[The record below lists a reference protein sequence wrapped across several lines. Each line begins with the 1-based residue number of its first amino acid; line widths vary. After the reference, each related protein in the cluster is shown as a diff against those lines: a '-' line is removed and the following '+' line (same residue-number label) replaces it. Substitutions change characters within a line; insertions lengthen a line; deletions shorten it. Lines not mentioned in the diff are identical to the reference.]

1 MMTLHQ
7 QLRAPLPRL
16 PLLRGLLLSG
26 MIAAGVIPLIQIP
39 LVARLGLGTLTLSI
53 LAGIITGNL
62 LPATVHVRCEQG
74 IAFSK
79 HYLLRLGIILYG
91 FNLTFQ
97 QIGHIGYRGLVT
109 DMIMLSSTFLVTC
122 LAGLYWIKPDKQT
135 VWLIGAGS
143 SICGAAAVLAT
154 APVIRADAGKV
165 AVAVATVVIFGTA
178 AIFIYPLIW
187 ELIHPWLPGLSAEQ
201 FGIYTG
207 STVHE
212 VAQVVAAGHAISP
225 QAEDTAV
232 IAKML
237 RVMMLAPFLL
247 LLGQWVNRT
256 RQPAENAGPGKI
268 TFPWFALIF
277 ILVAVVNSFGLLS
290 DTWLSW
296 IRRSDNILLA
306 MAMAALGLSTRLSQL
321 KTAGLK
327 PLLLG
332 AVVFLWLIIG
342 GAGVNLLVWHVM
354 Q

>member
-1 MMTLHQ
+1 MTLHLQ
-7 QLRAPLPRL
+7 HRASLPRL
-16 PLLRGLLLSG
+16 PVLSGILLSG
-26 MIAAGVIPLIQIP
+26 AIAAGVLPLVRLP
-39 LVARLGLGTLTLSI
+39 LVASLGLGALTLAI
-53 LAGIITGNL
+53 LTGIVIGNL

-97 QIGHIGYRGLVT
+97 QISNIGYCGLVT
-109 DMIMLSSTFLVTC
+109 DIIMLSSTFLITC
-122 LAGLYWIKPDKQT
+122 LIGLCWLKADKQT

-154 APVIRADAGKV
+154 APVIKADAGKV

-178 AIFIYPLIW
+178 AIFIYPLLW
-187 ELIHPWLPGLSAEQ
+187 NVVHPWLPGLSAEQ
-201 FGIYTG
+201 FGLYTG

-212 VAQVVAAGHAISP
+212 VAQVVAAGHAINP

-232 IAKML
+232 ISKML

-247 LLGQWVNRT
+247 LIGQWVSRT
-256 RQPAENAGPGKI
+256 RLPAETEGPGKI

-277 ILVAVVNSFGLLS
+277 ILVAVFNSFGVLPESVLTWIHHC
-290 DTWLSW
+290 DTVM
-296 IRRSDNILLA
+296 LA

-332 AVVFLWLIIG
+332 GIVFLWLIIG
-342 GAGVNLLVWHVM
+342 GGGVNLLVWHVM
-354 Q
+354 K

>member
-1 MMTLHQ
+1 MTGVQ
-7 QLRAPLPRL
+7 TCALP
-16 PLLRGLLLSG
+16 
-26 MIAAGVIPLIQIP
+26 I
-39 LVARLGLGTLTLSI
+39 
-53 LAGIITGNL
+53 
-62 LPATVHVRCEQG
+62 C
-74 IAFSK
+74 
-79 HYLLRLGIILYG
+79 
-91 FNLTFQ
+91 
-97 QIGHIGYRGLVT
+97 
-109 DMIMLSSTFLVTC
+109 
-122 LAGLYWIKPDKQT
+122 
-135 VWLIGAGS
+135 

-237 RVMMLAPFLL
+237 RVMMLAPFL